1 MLKAGI
7 FILTFLSCYLCHAQN
22 DSIGKISDSKYNL
35 KLAYLSTLIYPGA
48 SIGIEFPL
56 QKLNA
61 GMVEK
66 HKKNRSVYKSRFIS
80 GNVNWYHHPDFHDNL
95 YVTAEWV
102 MRRTNSNGLISEFSG
117 GPGFSRTF
125 LGGTTYRVNESGD
138 IAIVRLAGYKY
149 ALLTI
154 GYGLGIDFSVKKKI
168 PYSAVIKMN
177 LISMFPYNSTIY
189 IRPVLEIGLRYSPWK
204 CKTRPTN
211 E

>member
-7 FILTFLSCYLCHAQN
+7 FILTFLGCTLCQAQN
-22 DSIGKISDSKYNL
+22 DSIGNISDFKYNL

-56 QKLNA
+56 QKLNS
-61 GMVEK
+61 GMGEI
-66 HKKNRSVYKSRFIS
+66 HKKNRSIYKSRLIS
-80 GNVNWYHHPDFHDNL
+80 GNLNWYHHPDFHDNL

-102 MRRTNSNGLISEFSG
+102 MRRTNSNGFISEFSV

-125 LGGTTYRVNESGD
+125 LGGTTYRINESGD
-138 IAIVRLAGYKY
+138 VSIVSLAGYNY

-154 GYGLGIDFSVKKKI
+154 GYGLGIDFSVKKKM
-168 PYSAVIKMN
+168 PYSAVAKMN
-177 LISMFPYNSTIY
+177 LISMVPYNSIVY

-204 CKTRPTN
+204 CKTRSTN